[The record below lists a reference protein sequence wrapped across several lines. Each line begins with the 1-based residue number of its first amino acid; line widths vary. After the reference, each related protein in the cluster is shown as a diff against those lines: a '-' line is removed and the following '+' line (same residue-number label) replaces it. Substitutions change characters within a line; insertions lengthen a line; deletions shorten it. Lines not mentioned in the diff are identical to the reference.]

1 MIRARAARTASA
13 RVGGFFCA
21 VGDLAGC
28 CVSPFVS
35 FFSFPARGIVGSI
48 CVAAVGLC
56 DGGCIPIG
64 PVLSGRDGFLGMI
77 FNARASFS
85 FAGGRPGDP
94 GTYRQATPPRVGSRP
109 KDDKGRTPLRGNFTL
124 KRDYYAGGLMLL
136 LGVGAAVTGAGYKFG
151 SLARMGPG
159 FMPVVLGVVLAFL
172 GLLIAG
178 TALGS
183 SEPEEGRFLPDN
195 PQWFGWLCII
205 GGPILF
211 IILGQYGGMIPAV
224 FACVFVCALGDN
236 TATYKSSAILAAG
249 VTVFG
254 VVLFHYLLSI
264 PFPLLRG
271 FNL

>member
-1 MIRARAARTASA
+1 MK
-13 RVGGFFCA
+13 
-21 VGDLAGC
+21 
-28 CVSPFVS
+28 
-35 FFSFPARGIVGSI
+35 VGS
-48 CVAAVGLC
+48 AQQKH
-56 DGGCIPIG
+56 
-64 PVLSGRDGFLGMI
+64 
-77 FNARASFS
+77 
-85 FAGGRPGDP
+85 PGDTSLQ
-94 GTYRQATPPRVGSRP
+94 GKFR
-109 KDDKGRTPLRGNFTL
+109 L

-136 LGVGAAVTGAGYKFG
+136 LGVGAAVTGTGYKFG
-151 SLARMGPG
+151 TLARMGPG

-183 SEPEEGRFLPDN
+183 SDPEEKRFLPDH

-211 IILGQYGGMIPAV
+211 IILGELGGMIPAV
-224 FACVFVCALGDN
+224 FACVFVCALGDK
-236 TATYKSSAILAAG
+236 TATYKSSLILAAG
-249 VTVFG
+249 ITVFG